1 MLGPRTLDNLTLW
14 LVRVMELPSLKSS
27 LEVIY
32 GVEPMI
38 YTALNRCELR
48 VQASICAHNI
58 HMHYLR

>member
-1 MLGPRTLDNLTLW
+1 MLGPRTLANFVVGESDGA
-14 LVRVMELPSLKSS
+14 PIIKSN

-38 YTALNRCELR
+38 YTALNKCELR